1 MEKISNSFKDLGG
14 IYKITNIVNGK
25 CYIGRTKCFYQRCN
39 QYIHDFYKRNINHI
53 NDYMYNSMQKY
64 GFENFTFRIVEI
76 CDVEYQ
82 QERENFWMEYFDTH
96 NSLLGYNLRK
106 DTDGGMET
114 HPSTSKKITERLKK
128 EWSDGTRDG
137 HSDKLKAS
145 WEFRDRDAQA
155 DLMSKN
161 LTKWQ
166 YLVSLDGKTET
177 LMYKDLKEKGLEN
190 CLATFFN
197 KKSDTIRF
205 KGYTIE
211 RVRLDDVA

>member
-14 IYKITNIVNGK
+14 IYKITNTVNGK

-106 DTDGGMET
+106 DTDGSMET

-145 WEFRDRDAQA
+145 WEFRDREAQA

-197 KKSDTIRF
+197 KKSDTIQF

-211 RVRLDDVA
+211 RIRLDDVA

>member
-14 IYKITNIVNGK
+14 IYKITNTINGK
-25 CYIGRTKCFYQRCN
+25 CYIGRTKCFFQRCN
-39 QYIHDFYKRNINHI
+39 QYIHDYYKRNINHI
-53 NDYMYNSMQKY
+53 NDYMYKSMQKY
-64 GFENFTFRIVEI
+64 GFENFTFRIVEV
-76 CDVEYQ
+76 CEVEYQ

-96 NSLLGYNLRK
+96 NSLFGYNLRK

-128 EWSDGTRDG
+128 EWSEGTRDG

-177 LMYKDLKEKGLEN
+177 LYFKDLKEKDLQN
-190 CLATFFN
+190 CLATFHT
-197 KKSDTIRF
+197 KKTDIIQF